1 MKVCLLVFLIFTAFA
16 ETQQNLYDLLGVGED
31 ATS

>member
-1 MKVCLLVFLIFTAFA
+1 MKVCLLVFLIFTVFA
-16 ETQQNLYDLLGVGED
+16 ETQENLYSLLNVGED